1 MNAPILVD
9 QPCGILKE
17 VVDTVSKT
25 NEPVTVPTK
34 DGKAV
39 KVIPVPKP
47 IGYRKGVPIY
57 RAEDIQYLYHDHP
70 YWFE

>member
-9 QPCGILKE
+9 QPRGKLKE
-17 VVDTVSKT
+17 VVDMVSKT
-25 NEPVTVPTK
+25 NEPVTVSTR
-34 DGKAV
+34 DGNAV

-57 RAEDIQYLYHDHP
+57 RAADIQYLYLDHP